1 MNGDNGTSTQSPQL
15 RALLFT
21 DLCDS
26 VSLVEKMGDSAAAEL
41 FQQHDRLVLGL
52 QQQWRGQ
59 QIDRSD
65 GLFLLFERAIDGLG
79 FALDYQRGLQDIGK
93 ERGIELRARAGLHV
107 GEVLTWENSAEAIK
121 VGAKSLEVEGLAK
134 PMAARLMT
142 LARPGQILMSAVAES
157 LTRRTTAE
165 LGERGGRLHWK
176 SHGRWLFKGIPTTQ
190 EVFEAG
196 EMGFAPLRMPRGTA
210 KARRDLPLW
219 RRPAALAAEVAA
231 LALLGVGGWA
241 LLRPEPAIA
250 FAERDWVVLA
260 DVDNRSGEPL
270 FDNSLQRALLIS
282 LEQSRY
288 VNVLSEGKVQE
299 SRNLQQV
306 PTERGLDRNLAGD
319 VALREGARMV
329 LAPSIGR
336 LNGRYVVAVD
346 LLDPTS
352 RAVVRTYRADAKDP
366 SGVVDAV
373 DDVVGRLRAGLGE
386 TVASVQ
392 QSVPLPQA
400 STGDLQALKS
410 FALAESAMGRR
421 RFSEAAKLYEAALDA
436 DPDFAMAHMGLA
448 KLQDRLE
455 RRAEA
460 RVHLQRALAL
470 NDRLPHRER
479 LYLKAWSTELSP
491 GGWPLD
497 DWRVLADIYPD
508 SFAGLSNAS
517 WYLLMDNRF
526 DEAERYARAASVPQD
541 VMRAYPLAHLG
552 LIQLGTNRFDEAI
565 RSFQTAE
572 QLTGRKVSDG
582 RVDVLIA
589 LRRYKDAQALMAEL
603 PKGRDELQN
612 LMNVRAR
619 VLLAADQDDCTGMNA
634 ALSTEDAPTE
644 SIDFRTQALLMRATV
659 ETACDRRDSRSLND
673 IAAQLTP
680 LLTSSNDV
688 NIRDRVMRLLSL
700 VYLAQRQGDH
710 ALADRLLSENNALL
724 AAQSVPIVTKWR
736 TIVLAMQQLGRNQPA
751 KADALLR
758 PLLDGTEPV
767 QARVVFRDVQRQ
779 LGNAQEFQEQNKW
792 LFDHRGRAFAET
804 SIIQLLQPLNV
815 HDSLADAALR
825 PQ

>member
-1 MNGDNGTSTQSPQL
+1 MNGDNGTSTQAPQL

-26 VSLVEKMGDSAAAEL
+26 VSLVERIGDSAAAEL
-41 FQQHDRLVLGL
+41 FQQHDRLVLSL
-52 QQQWRGQ
+52 QQQWNGH

-79 FALDYQRGLQDIGK
+79 FALDYQRGLKEIGK
-93 ERGIELRARAGLHV
+93 QRGIEMRARAGLHV
-107 GEVLTWENSAEAIK
+107 GEVLTWENSAEAVK
-121 VGAKSLEVEGLAK
+121 AGAKSLEVEGLAK

-142 LARPGQILMSAVAES
+142 LARPGQILLSAVAES
-157 LTRRTTAE
+157 LTRRATAE
-165 LGERGGRLHWK
+165 LGERADRLVWK
-176 SHGRWLFKGIPTTQ
+176 SHGRWRFKGIPTTQ
-190 EVFEAG
+190 EVVEVG
-196 EMGFAPLRMPRGTA
+196 EVGFTPLRMPGGSA
-210 KARRDLPLW
+210 KARRDIPLW
-219 RRPAALAAEVAA
+219 RQPAALAAEAA
-231 LALLGVGGWA
+231 VLAMLVMGGWV

-250 FAERDWVVLA
+250 FAERDWVVVA

-270 FDNSLQRALLIS
+270 FDDSLQRALLIS

-288 VNVLSEGKVQE
+288 VNVLSDGKVQE
-299 SRNLQQV
+299 SRDLQRV
-306 PTERGLDRNLAGD
+306 PAERALDRALAGD
-319 VALREGARMV
+319 VAVREGARMV

-336 LNGRYVVAVD
+336 MNGRYLVAVD

-352 RAVVRTYRADAKDP
+352 RAVVRTYRAVAKDP
-366 SGVVDAV
+366 DSVVNAM

-410 FALAESAMGRR
+410 FALAESALGRR

-448 KLQDRLE
+448 KLQVRLE

-460 RVHLQRALAL
+460 QPHLQRALAL
-470 NDRLPHRER
+470 NERLPHRER

-491 GGWPLD
+491 GGWALE

-526 DEAERYARAASVPQD
+526 AEAERYARAASVPQD
-541 VMRAYPLAHLG
+541 VMRAYPMAHLG
-552 LIQLGTNRFDEAI
+552 LIQLGTNRFDEAL
-565 RSFQTAE
+565 RSFQVAE
-572 QLTGRKVSDG
+572 QLTGRTASDG
-582 RVDVLIA
+582 RVDALIA
-589 LRRYKDAQALMAEL
+589 LRRYKEAQALMAQL

-619 VLLAADQDDCTGMNA
+619 VLLAADQNDCTGMNA
-634 ALSTEDAPTE
+634 ALSTEEPPTE
-644 SIDFRTQALLMRATV
+644 SIDFRSQALLMRATV
-659 ETACDRRDSRSLND
+659 ETACDRHDRQLLAD
-673 IAAQLTP
+673 IAAQLAP
-680 LLTSSNDV
+680 LLANRNDP

-710 ALADRLLSENNALL
+710 ALANRLLSENDALL
-724 AAQSVPIVTKWR
+724 DAQKVPLVTKWR
-736 TIVLAMQQLGRNQPA
+736 TVVLAMQQLGENQPV
-751 KADALLR
+751 KAEALLR

-767 QARVVFRDVQRQ
+767 QARVAFRDVQRQ
-779 LGNAQEFQEQNKW
+779 LGNAQEFQRQNEW
-792 LFDHRGRAFAET
+792 LFEHRGRAFAET

-815 HDSLADAALR
+815 HDGLADATLR